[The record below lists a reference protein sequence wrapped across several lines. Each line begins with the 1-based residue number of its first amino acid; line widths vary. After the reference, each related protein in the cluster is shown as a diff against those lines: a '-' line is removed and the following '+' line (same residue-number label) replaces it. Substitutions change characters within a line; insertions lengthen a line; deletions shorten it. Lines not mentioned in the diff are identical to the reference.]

1 MAERTIRMIVEK
13 RLRWHK
19 LEVIVLWSIIAV
31 GAVLVVIGIDIY
43 FHVGELTI
51 TQYLSTIAIENFVV
65 S

>member
-1 MAERTIRMIVEK
+1 MAERTIPMIVEK

-19 LEVIVLWSIIAV
+19 LKVIVLWSIIAV